1 MNTIHC
7 DKVEITQLKHWKRKN
22 RKEKNI
28 LFKIK
33 MNIEEKGAFF
43 FYIQQICRYKG
54 QPNNW

>member
-33 MNIEEKGAFF
+33 MNIEQKGAFF
-43 FYIQQICRYKG
+43 FLYTANMQI
-54 QPNNW
+54 